1 MPFTLA
7 HPAAVVFLKNK
18 KFNLTALILG
28 SMAPDFIYFLNF
40 RPYGN
45 LGHQILGFFILNLP
59 LCILLAYIFH
69 NFIKSPLISHLPRPL
84 DNWYGY
90 LRTEQFGLHSW
101 KEVIVFIYSA
111 LLGMITHVLWDGFT
125 HKTGFFV
132 RHIPWL
138 RQKIILF
145 GGEEIYIYKLVQHTS
160 TVIGIIIVL
169 FFLYKLMDSNT
180 RILWGHKSFK
190 DKFIYDLIVIITAI
204 IVLVLSY
211 IIFKYL
217 SIPYGIGNLVV
228 SSINGIFIGILIAS
242 FKK

>member
-7 HPAAVVFLKNK
+7 HPAAVIFFKNK

-45 LGHQILGFFILNLP
+45 LGHEILGFFILNLP

-132 RHIPWL
+132 RHITWL
-138 RQKIILF
+138 QQKIIIF
-145 GGEEIYIYKLVQHTS
+145 GGHEIYIYKLVQHTS

-169 FFLYKLMDSNT
+169 FFLYKLRDSNT

-190 DKFIYDLIVIITAI
+190 D
-204 IVLVLSY
+204 
-211 IIFKYL
+211 
-217 SIPYGIGNLVV
+217 
-228 SSINGIFIGILIAS
+228 
-242 FKK
+242 

>member
-1 MPFTLA
+1 
-7 HPAAVVFLKNK
+7 
-18 KFNLTALILG
+18 
-28 SMAPDFIYFLNF
+28 
-40 RPYGN
+40 
-45 LGHQILGFFILNLP
+45 
-59 LCILLAYIFH
+59 
-69 NFIKSPLISHLPRPL
+69 
-84 DNWYGY
+84 
-90 LRTEQFGLHSW
+90 
-101 KEVIVFIYSA
+101 
-111 LLGMITHVLWDGFT
+111 MITHVLWDGFT

-132 RHIPWL
+132 RHITWL
-138 RQKIILF
+138 RQKIIIF
-145 GGEEIYIYKLVQHTS
+145 GGDEIYIYKLVQHTS

-169 FFLYKLMDSNT
+169 FFLYKLRDSNT